1 MDFWL
6 KVASALGFPGYLGVV
21 GLDERRVDQ
30 DLLPCFWSQNLDDNT
45 DHGPSPVLYEHGP
58 GLGDWWLKPEFADLV
73 HDDPYRAPEDLEERY
88 VQLVAERMCRK

>member
-30 DLLPCFWSQNLDDNT
+30 DLLPCFYSQDPADNT
-45 DHGPSPVLYEHGP
+45 DHGPSPELYEHA

-73 HDDPYRAPEDLEERY
+73 HDDPYRAPEDLEEKY
-88 VQLVAERMCRK
+88 VQLVAERMRRK